1 MRERETTLERAT
13 IEQLTDSLKAK
24 VSKDP
29 IRNPHLGLRRE
40 PPLNCPID
48 PFESCSPTEATWR
61 LIQKLH
67 THQDSHSFEKIVKE
81 LKYAFAKPE
90 LLGQEYLR
98 ELPFL
103 FETIGQI
110 RERLSTSSRK
120 Q

>member
-1 MRERETTLERAT
+1 MQEREAALERAT
-13 IEQLTDSLKAK
+13 IEQLADSLEAR

-29 IRNPHLGLRRE
+29 VGNPHLGLRRE
-40 PPLNCPID
+40 LPLNCPID
-48 PFESCSPTEATWR
+48 QFEGYSTTEVTWK

-67 THQDSHSFEKIVKE
+67 AHQDPHSFGKIVKKLE
-81 LKYAFAKPE
+81 HVFTRPE

-103 FETIGQI
+103 FETIGQT
-110 RERLSTSSRK
+110 RKRLTASSRK